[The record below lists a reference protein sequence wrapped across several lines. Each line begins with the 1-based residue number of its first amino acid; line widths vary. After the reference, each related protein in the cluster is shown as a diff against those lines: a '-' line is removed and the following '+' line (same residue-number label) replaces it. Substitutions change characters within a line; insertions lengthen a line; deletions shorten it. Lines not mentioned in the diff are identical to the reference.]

1 MAIKIFWTQF
11 AKNELRKIFD
21 YYKSKVSLNIANS
34 LVESIVKKSNSL
46 DFQTKIGQKEEL
58 LLERKQEFRYLV
70 YKSYKIIYSVDEQK
84 HFIKIAD
91 VFDARQNPQKIKR
104 TK

>member
-70 YKSYKIIYSVDEQK
+70 YKSYKIIYCFNVGKNRIEIID
-84 HFIKIAD
+84 I
-91 VFDARQNPQKIKR
+91 FDARQHPEKIKR
-104 TK
+104 NK